1 MKKEIVSQS
10 TSPKSASKMPGVR
23 RSVATLMAA
32 FALSAYAPSSVF
44 AIDKCEPAEFSES
57 GGYPSTAY
65 IYVTTAEPGATIF
78 ATVGNHFIPA
88 NPTHNGSTPT
98 GTTFIC
104 GGTFAVFPGTPPPNY
119 TPGDYKHVK
128 CIVYKAGKADSIMT
142 SYELDNT
149 GN

>member
-10 TSPKSASKMPGVR
+10 TSPKSASKMRGAR
-23 RSVATLMAA
+23 RPVATLMAV
-32 FALSAYAPSSVF
+32 FALIAYASSSAL

-57 GGYPSTAY
+57 GGYPYTAY

-88 NPTHNGSTPT
+88 NPTHSGGTPT

-104 GGTFAVFPGTPPPNY
+104 GGTFAVFA
-119 TPGDYKHVK
+119 GDYKHVK

-142 SYELDNT
+142 SYELDNS

>member
-1 MKKEIVSQS
+1 MKNQIVPHSPSQE
-10 TSPKSASKMPGVR
+10 PALNR
-23 RSVATLMAA
+23 RGARRPVATLMAV
-32 FALSAYAPSSVF
+32 FALIAYASSSAL

-57 GGYPSTAY
+57 GGFPSTAY
-65 IYVTTAEPGATIF
+65 IYVVTAEPGATIF

-88 NPTHNGSTPT
+88 NPTHSGSSPT
-98 GTTFIC
+98 GTTFLC
-104 GGTFAVFPGTPPPNY
+104 GGTFAVFV
-119 TPGDYKHVK
+119 GDYKHVK